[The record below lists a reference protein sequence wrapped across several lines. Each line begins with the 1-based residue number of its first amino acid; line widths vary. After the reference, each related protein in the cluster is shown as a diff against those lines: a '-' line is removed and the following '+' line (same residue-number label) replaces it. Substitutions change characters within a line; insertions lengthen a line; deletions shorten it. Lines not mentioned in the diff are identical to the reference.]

1 LLVGSSAYALGA
13 GVSPVQKVVSMLNDM
28 RAKGV
33 QEKQDEQVR
42 FAKYT
47 QFCDDTSAE
56 KKSLIEDANGM
67 IEQLQADIQ
76 KAEADAAS
84 LARDIAGLDSD
95 IAGWTQDQEEATKQ
109 RKDGN
114 ADFTVVHKDY
124 AESIDA
130 LARALSTLKSQDYD
144 RKQGSALLQKV
155 SVLSRVPTQAR
166 RVIASFLATDSEV
179 HDPMSVSAPQAS
191 SYEFQSGGVIDMLQ
205 DLHDKFEDELR
216 TAEKEEMQAEH
227 AFKLMMLSLENNIKA
242 STEEREAKA
251 AVKAER
257 EEAAA
262 AATGDLADT
271 TAARDED
278 TEYLATLT
286 SQCTQKSQDF
296 ALRQQ
301 LRAEELEAIQKAVEI
316 VSSGDLQGNAEKH
329 LDRERS
335 FVLRGSTV
343 AFAPMQHRLVAF
355 LQARADKVGSRVL
368 SLVAHKVQGNGSADG
383 GFAKV
388 RKMIDSM
395 ITRLLEEASE
405 EEDHKGWCDTEMA
418 KNKHT
423 REAKTEDINALT
435 AKSDKLSAAITRL
448 AQEISDLQDA
458 MAAIDKAVAEATEER
473 VAEKAKNKET
483 VEDARDAQTAVA
495 QALAVL
501 KDFYRKA
508 AAGAESMKLGYDGRT
523 RASLLQGPAEDS
535 PETFD
540 EPYTGMGDNAGGV
553 VGLLE
558 VIGSDFARVE
568 AETEE
573 AESEAYKAQSRFLAE
588 SSKDKAVKT
597 TDVNHKIKSK
607 TEKESDLNDTKKD
620 LAGTQ
625 KELDAALVYHEN
637 LKPSCNTATVSYDDR
652 VTKREEEIESLK
664 EALQI
669 LDSTG
674 R

>member
-1 LLVGSSAYALGA
+1 
-13 GVSPVQKVVSMLNDM
+13 
-28 RAKGV
+28 
-33 QEKQDEQVR
+33 
-42 FAKYT
+42 
-47 QFCDDTSAE
+47 
-56 KKSLIEDANGM
+56 
-67 IEQLQADIQ
+67 
-76 KAEADAAS
+76 
-84 LARDIAGLDSD
+84 
-95 IAGWTQDQEEATKQ
+95 
-109 RKDGN
+109 
-114 ADFTVVHKDY
+114 
-124 AESIDA
+124 
-130 LARALSTLKSQDYD
+130 
-144 RKQGSALLQKV
+144 
-155 SVLSRVPTQAR
+155 
-166 RVIASFLATDSEV
+166 
-179 HDPMSVSAPQAS
+179 
-191 SYEFQSGGVIDMLQ
+191 
-205 DLHDKFEDELR
+205 
-216 TAEKEEMQAEH
+216 
-227 AFKLMMLSLENNIKA
+227 
-242 STEEREAKA
+242 
-251 AVKAER
+251 
-257 EEAAA
+257 
-262 AATGDLADT
+262 
-271 TAARDED
+271 
-278 TEYLATLT
+278 
-286 SQCTQKSQDF
+286 
-296 ALRQQ
+296 
-301 LRAEELEAIQKAVEI
+301 
-316 VSSGDLQGNAEKH
+316 
-329 LDRERS
+329 
-335 FVLRGSTV
+335 
-343 AFAPMQHRLVAF
+343 
-355 LQARADKVGSRVL
+355 
-368 SLVAHKVQGNGSADG
+368 
-383 GFAKV
+383 
-388 RKMIDSM
+388 
-395 ITRLLEEASE
+395 
-405 EEDHKGWCDTEMA
+405 
-418 KNKHT
+418 
-423 REAKTEDINALT
+423 
-435 AKSDKLSAAITRL
+435 L

>member
-1 LLVGSSAYALGA
+1 MMA
-13 GVSPVQKVVSMLNDM
+13 
-28 RAKGV
+28 
-33 QEKQDEQVR
+33 
-42 FAKYT
+42 
-47 QFCDDTSAE
+47 
-56 KKSLIEDANGM
+56 
-67 IEQLQADIQ
+67 
-76 KAEADAAS
+76 
-84 LARDIAGLDSD
+84 
-95 IAGWTQDQEEATKQ
+95 
-109 RKDGN
+109 
-114 ADFTVVHKDY
+114 
-124 AESIDA
+124 
-130 LARALSTLKSQDYD
+130 
-144 RKQGSALLQKV
+144 
-155 SVLSRVPTQAR
+155 RVPAHAK
-166 RVIASFLATDSEV
+166 RVIASFLSTDSEV
-179 HDPMSVSAPQAS
+179 RTEDPLAVSAPQAS
-191 SYEFQSGGVIDMLQ
+191 SYEFQSGGVIDMIQ
-205 DLHDKFEDELR
+205 NLHDKFEDELR

-262 AATGDLADT
+262 AARGDLADT

-278 TEYLATLT
+278 TEYLETLT

-296 ALRQQ
+296 ELRQQ

-343 AFAPMQHRLVAF
+343 AFAPMQRRLVAF

-423 REAKTEDINALT
+423 RDAKTEDINALT

-473 VAEKAKNKET
+473 AAEKAKNKET

-568 AETEE
+568 AETME
-573 AESEAYKAQSRFLAE
+573 AESEASKAQERFLAE

-597 TDVNHKIKSK
+597 TDVNHKMKTK
-607 TEKESDLNDTKKD
+607 TEKESELNDTKKD

-652 VTKREEEIESLK
+652 VAKREEE
-664 EALQI
+664 
-669 LDSTG
+669 T
-674 R
+674 